1 MAQNCMAAGENYIL
15 CALTNWG
22 KPQQRRRDIPFEKLA
37 AEYDM
42 QHMGVRFRRKPRCA
56 NGGISGIAYHRKRK
70 GLNQTQLAALIGT
83 PQYIV
88 QELDKAI
95 IGQEQ
100 AKSAVAL
107 AIWKQRLRANGDTTV
122 PRTNLLLYG
131 PGGCGKTAIIREAA
145 RIAGLPFLTVD
156 ATGITETGYRG
167 KNAADIVADL
177 LAGFREHPYVRHAAV
192 FIDEVDKTSAHGSDW
207 RQAYCQGT
215 QHALLKLVEGLEI
228 TAEGMTINTADLLF
242 LFGGA
247 FGRMWEEQRRAAP
260 IGFVRNE
267 SPRPTVTRC
276 TAEDFCAYGMEREL
290 MGRIGRFVPVEQLTT
305 EQMKR
310 ILTESSLS
318 AFVKYKKFFRA
329 HKIRLKLPDE
339 LVEQLARE
347 AVTQGT
353 GARGLDGAV
362 EALVQPLLYA
372 LAALFQAIQ
381 FPWGWDNT
389 NDAEEKQEETK

>member
-1 MAQNCMAAGENYIL
+1 MSKKKQS
-15 CALTNWG
+15 
-22 KPQQRRRDIPFEKLA
+22 PP
-37 AEYDM
+37 
-42 QHMGVRFRRKPRCA
+42 VPRCA
-56 NGGISGIAYHRKRK
+56 LCK
-70 GLNQTQLAALIGT
+70 GFINILDNDYVVGSTGRMVCRGCLEMSFHILEASKGTEKENVSAPSIT

-88 QELDKAI
+88 QEVNKAI

-107 AIWKQRLRANGDTTV
+107 AVWKRMLRANGDNFV

-131 PGGCGKTAIIREAA
+131 PSGCGKTAIIREAA
-145 RIAGLPFLTVD
+145 RIAGLPFLAVD

-167 KNAADIVADL
+167 KNAADIVTDL
-177 LAGFREHPYVRHAAV
+177 LTGFKGHPHVRHAII
-192 FIDEVDKTSAHGSDW
+192 FIDEVDKLSAHGADW

-215 QHALLKLVEGLEI
+215 QHALLKLVEGMEV
-228 TAEGMTINTADLLF
+228 TVDGMTINSTDLLF

-247 FGRMWEEQRRAAP
+247 FGRMQEARKCAAP
-260 IGFVRNE
+260 IGFVRSE
-267 SPRPTVTRC
+267 PFCPSVTQH

-329 HKIRLKLPDE
+329 HKVRLKLPDE
-339 LVEQLARE
+339 LVEQLACE
-347 AVTQGT
+347 SVAQGT

-372 LAALFQAIQ
+372 LAEGKLSGSVTLGGGIY
-381 FPWGWDNT
+381 GRVS
-389 NDAEEKQEETK
+389 

>member
-1 MAQNCMAAGENYIL
+1 MSKKKQS
-15 CALTNWG
+15 
-22 KPQQRRRDIPFEKLA
+22 PP
-37 AEYDM
+37 
-42 QHMGVRFRRKPRCA
+42 VPRCA
-56 NGGISGIAYHRKRK
+56 LCK
-70 GLNQTQLAALIGT
+70 GFINILDNDYVVGSTGRMVCRDCLEMSFHILEASKETEKENVSAPAIT

-88 QELDKAI
+88 QEVNKAI

-107 AIWKQRLRANGDTTV
+107 AVWKQMLRANGDNAV

-131 PGGCGKTAIIREAA
+131 PSGCGKTAIIREAA
-145 RIAGLPFLTVD
+145 RIAGLPFLAVD

-167 KNAADIVADL
+167 KNAADIVTDL
-177 LAGFREHPYVRHAAV
+177 LTGFKGHPHVRHAII
-192 FIDEVDKTSAHGSDW
+192 FIDEVDKLSAHGADW

-215 QHALLKLVEGLEI
+215 QHALLKLVGGMEV
-228 TAEGMTINTADLLF
+228 TVDGMTINTTDLLF

-247 FGRMWEEQRRAAP
+247 FGRMQEARKCAAP
-260 IGFVRNE
+260 IGFVRSE
-267 SPRPTVTRC
+267 PFCPSVTQH

-329 HKIRLKLPDE
+329 HKVRLKLPDE
-339 LVEQLARE
+339 LVEQLACE
-347 AVTQGT
+347 SVAQGT

-372 LAALFQAIQ
+372 LAEGKLSGSVTLGGGIY
-381 FPWGWDNT
+381 GHVS
-389 NDAEEKQEETK
+389 

>member
-1 MAQNCMAAGENYIL
+1 MSKKKQS
-15 CALTNWG
+15 
-22 KPQQRRRDIPFEKLA
+22 PP
-37 AEYDM
+37 
-42 QHMGVRFRRKPRCA
+42 VPRCA
-56 NGGISGIAYHRKRK
+56 LCK
-70 GLNQTQLAALIGT
+70 GFINILDNDYVVGSTGRMVCRGCLAMSFHILEASKETEKENVSAPSIT

-88 QELDKAI
+88 QEVNKAI

-107 AIWKQRLRANGDTTV
+107 AVWKQMLRANGDNAV

-131 PGGCGKTAIIREAA
+131 PSGCGKTAIIREAA
-145 RIAGLPFLTVD
+145 RIAGLPFLAVD

-167 KNAADIVADL
+167 KNAADIVTDL
-177 LAGFREHPYVRHAAV
+177 LTGFKGHPHVRHAII
-192 FIDEVDKTSAHGSDW
+192 FIDEVDKLSAHGADW

-215 QHALLKLVEGLEI
+215 QHALLKLVEGMEV
-228 TAEGMTINTADLLF
+228 TVDGMTINTTDLLF

-247 FGRMWEEQRRAAP
+247 FGRMREERKCAAP
-260 IGFVRNE
+260 IGFVRSE
-267 SPRPTVTRC
+267 PSCPSVTQH

-329 HKIRLKLPDE
+329 HKVRLKLPDE
-339 LVEQLARE
+339 LVEQLACE
-347 AVTQGT
+347 SVAQGT

-372 LAALFQAIQ
+372 LAEGKLSGSVTLGGGIY
-381 FPWGWDNT
+381 GRVS
-389 NDAEEKQEETK
+389 

>member
-1 MAQNCMAAGENYIL
+1 MSKKKQS
-15 CALTNWG
+15 
-22 KPQQRRRDIPFEKLA
+22 PP
-37 AEYDM
+37 
-42 QHMGVRFRRKPRCA
+42 VPRCA
-56 NGGISGIAYHRKRK
+56 LCK
-70 GLNQTQLAALIGT
+70 GFINILDNDYVVGSTGRMVCRGCLEMSFHILEASKGTEKENVSAPSIT

-88 QELDKAI
+88 QEVNKAI

-107 AIWKQRLRANGDTTV
+107 AVWKQMLRANGDNFV

-131 PGGCGKTAIIREAA
+131 PSGCGKTAIIREAA
-145 RIAGLPFLTVD
+145 RIAGLPFLAVD

-167 KNAADIVADL
+167 KNAADIVTDL
-177 LAGFREHPYVRHAAV
+177 LTGFKGHPHVRHAII
-192 FIDEVDKTSAHGSDW
+192 FIDEVDKLSAHGADW

-215 QHALLKLVEGLEI
+215 QHALLKLVEGMEV
-228 TAEGMTINTADLLF
+228 TVDGMTINTTDLLF

-247 FGRMWEEQRRAAP
+247 FGRMREERKCAAP
-260 IGFVRNE
+260 IGFVRSE
-267 SPRPTVTRC
+267 PSCPSVTQH

-329 HKIRLKLPDE
+329 HKVRLKLPDE
-339 LVEQLARE
+339 LVEQLACE
-347 AVTQGT
+347 SVAQGT

-372 LAALFQAIQ
+372 LAEGKLSGSVTLGGGIY
-381 FPWGWDNT
+381 DRVS
-389 NDAEEKQEETK
+389 

>member
-1 MAQNCMAAGENYIL
+1 MS
-15 CALTNWG
+15 
-22 KPQQRRRDIPFEKLA
+22 KKKHSPP
-37 AEYDM
+37 
-42 QHMGVRFRRKPRCA
+42 VPRCA
-56 NGGISGIAYHRKRK
+56 LCK
-70 GLNQTQLAALIGT
+70 GFINILDNDYVVGSTGRMVCRGCLEMSFHILEASKETEKETVSAPSIT

-88 QELDKAI
+88 QEVNKAI

-107 AIWKQRLRANGDTTV
+107 AVWKQMLRANGDNAV

-131 PGGCGKTAIIREAA
+131 PSGCGKTAIIREAA
-145 RIAGLPFLTVD
+145 RIAGLPFLAVD

-167 KNAADIVADL
+167 KNAADIVTDL
-177 LAGFREHPYVRHAAV
+177 LTGFKGHPHVRHAII
-192 FIDEVDKTSAHGSDW
+192 FIDEVDKLSAHGADW

-215 QHALLKLVEGLEI
+215 QHALLKLVEGMEV
-228 TAEGMTINTADLLF
+228 TVDGMTINTTDLLF

-247 FGRMWEEQRRAAP
+247 FGRMREERKCAAP
-260 IGFVRNE
+260 IGFVRSE
-267 SPRPTVTRC
+267 PSCPSVTQH

-329 HKIRLKLPDE
+329 HKVRLKLPDE
-339 LVEQLARE
+339 LVEQLACE
-347 AVTQGT
+347 SVAQGT

-372 LAALFQAIQ
+372 LAEGKLSGSVTLGGGIY
-381 FPWGWDNT
+381 GRVS
-389 NDAEEKQEETK
+389 

>member
-1 MAQNCMAAGENYIL
+1 MSKKKQS
-15 CALTNWG
+15 
-22 KPQQRRRDIPFEKLA
+22 PP
-37 AEYDM
+37 
-42 QHMGVRFRRKPRCA
+42 VPRCA
-56 NGGISGIAYHRKRK
+56 LCK
-70 GLNQTQLAALIGT
+70 GFINILDNDYVVGSTGRMVCRGCLEMSFHILEASKETEKESVSAPSIT

-88 QELDKAI
+88 QEVNKAI

-107 AIWKQRLRANGDTTV
+107 AVWKQMLRANGDNFV

-131 PGGCGKTAIIREAA
+131 PSGCGKTAIIREAA
-145 RIAGLPFLTVD
+145 RIAGMPFLAVD

-167 KNAADIVADL
+167 KNAADIVTDL
-177 LAGFREHPYVRHAAV
+177 LTGFKGHPHVRHAII
-192 FIDEVDKTSAHGSDW
+192 FIDEVDKLSAHGADW

-215 QHALLKLVEGLEI
+215 QHTLLKLVEGMEV
-228 TAEGMTINTADLLF
+228 TVDGMAINTTDLLF

-247 FGRMWEEQRRAAP
+247 FGRMREERKCAAP
-260 IGFVRNE
+260 IGFVRSE
-267 SPRPTVTRC
+267 PSCPSVTQH

-329 HKIRLKLPDE
+329 HKVRLKLPDE
-339 LVEQLARE
+339 LVEQLACE
-347 AVTQGT
+347 SVAQGT

-372 LAALFQAIQ
+372 LAEGKLSGSVTLGGGIY
-381 FPWGWDNT
+381 GRVS
-389 NDAEEKQEETK
+389 

>member
-1 MAQNCMAAGENYIL
+1 MSKKKQSS
-15 CALTNWG
+15 
-22 KPQQRRRDIPFEKLA
+22 P
-37 AEYDM
+37 
-42 QHMGVRFRRKPRCA
+42 VPRCA
-56 NGGISGIAYHRKRK
+56 LCK
-70 GLNQTQLAALIGT
+70 GFINILDNDYVVGSTGKMVCRSCLETSFHILEAHDVLKGEAVPALPIT

-131 PGGCGKTAIIREAA
+131 PSGCGKTAIIREAA

-167 KNAADIVADL
+167 KNATDIVADL
-177 LAGFREHPYVRHAAV
+177 LAGFREHPHVRYAAV

-267 SPRPTVTRC
+267 PPCPTVTRC

-329 HKIRLKLPDE
+329 HKVHLKLPDE

-372 LAALFQAIQ
+372 LAEGKLSGSVTLGGGIH
-381 FPWGWDNT
+381 DCT
-389 NDAEEKQEETK
+389 S

>member
-1 MAQNCMAAGENYIL
+1 MSKKKQS
-15 CALTNWG
+15 
-22 KPQQRRRDIPFEKLA
+22 PP
-37 AEYDM
+37 
-42 QHMGVRFRRKPRCA
+42 VPRCA
-56 NGGISGIAYHRKRK
+56 LCK
-70 GLNQTQLAALIGT
+70 GFINILDNDYVVGSTGRMVCRGCLEMSFHILEASKEAEKENVSAPSIT

-88 QELDKAI
+88 QEVNKAI

-107 AIWKQRLRANGDTTV
+107 AVWKQMLRANGDNVV

-131 PGGCGKTAIIREAA
+131 PSGCGKTAIIREAA
-145 RIAGLPFLTVD
+145 RIAGLPFLAVD

-167 KNAADIVADL
+167 KNAADIVTDL
-177 LAGFREHPYVRHAAV
+177 LTGFKGHPHVRHAII
-192 FIDEVDKTSAHGSDW
+192 FIDEVDKLSAHGADW

-215 QHALLKLVEGLEI
+215 QHALLKLVEGMEV
-228 TAEGMTINTADLLF
+228 TVDGMTINTTDLLF

-247 FGRMWEEQRRAAP
+247 FGRMQEARKCAAP
-260 IGFVRNE
+260 IGFVRSE
-267 SPRPTVTRC
+267 PFCPSVTQH

-329 HKIRLKLPDE
+329 HKVRLKLPDE
-339 LVEQLARE
+339 LVEQLACE
-347 AVTQGT
+347 SVAQGT

-372 LAALFQAIQ
+372 LAEGKLSGSVTLGGRIY
-381 FPWGWDNT
+381 GRVS
-389 NDAEEKQEETK
+389 

>member
-1 MAQNCMAAGENYIL
+1 MSKKKQS
-15 CALTNWG
+15 
-22 KPQQRRRDIPFEKLA
+22 PP
-37 AEYDM
+37 
-42 QHMGVRFRRKPRCA
+42 VPRCA
-56 NGGISGIAYHRKRK
+56 LCK
-70 GLNQTQLAALIGT
+70 GFINILDNDYVVGSTGRMVCRGCLEMSFHILEASKETEKENASAPSIT

-88 QELDKAI
+88 QEVNKAI

-107 AIWKQRLRANGDTTV
+107 AVWKQMLRANGDNAV

-131 PGGCGKTAIIREAA
+131 PSGCGKTAIIREAA
-145 RIAGLPFLTVD
+145 RIAGLPFLAVD

-167 KNAADIVADL
+167 KNAADIVTDL
-177 LAGFREHPYVRHAAV
+177 LTGFKGHPHVRHAII
-192 FIDEVDKTSAHGSDW
+192 FIDEVDKLSAHGADW

-215 QHALLKLVEGLEI
+215 QHALLKLVEGMEV
-228 TAEGMTINTADLLF
+228 TVDGMTINTTDLLF

-247 FGRMWEEQRRAAP
+247 FGRMREERKCAAP
-260 IGFVRNE
+260 IGFVRSE
-267 SPRPTVTRC
+267 PFCPSVTQH

-329 HKIRLKLPDE
+329 HKVRLKLPDE
-339 LVEQLARE
+339 LVEQLACE
-347 AVTQGT
+347 SVAQGT

-372 LAALFQAIQ
+372 LAEGTLSGSVTLGGGIY
-381 FPWGWDNT
+381 GRVS
-389 NDAEEKQEETK
+389 